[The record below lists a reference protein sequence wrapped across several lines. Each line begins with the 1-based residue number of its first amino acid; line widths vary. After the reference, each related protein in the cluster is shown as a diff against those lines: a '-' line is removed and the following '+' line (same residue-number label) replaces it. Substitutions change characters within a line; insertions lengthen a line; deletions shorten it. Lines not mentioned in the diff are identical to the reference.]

1 MRLRIVVA
9 EVSAPK
15 KRRVQKVCLSHLHAG
30 NCEVTDCHDPSRIE
44 LYSLQGHD
52 TVFLDTEL
60 ISTLQ
65 VFLKLNYIQHA
76 PFHLTKSLIFI
87 AAVIIAFE

>member
-30 NCEVTDCHDPSRIE
+30 DGEVTDCHDPSRIE
-44 LYSLQGHD
+44 FYTLQGHG
-52 TVFLDTEL
+52 TVYQDKEW

-76 PFHLTKSLIFI
+76 HFHLTKSLIFI
-87 AAVIIAFE
+87 MPT